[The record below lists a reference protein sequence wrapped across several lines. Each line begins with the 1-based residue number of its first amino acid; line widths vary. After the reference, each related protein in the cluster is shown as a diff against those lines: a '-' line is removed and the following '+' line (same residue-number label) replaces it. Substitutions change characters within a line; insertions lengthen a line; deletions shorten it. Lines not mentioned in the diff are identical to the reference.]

1 MNTYESVSLR
11 FSGALIGY
19 YYSFKN
25 LSKLLE
31 ISAHFF
37 GGSLPS
43 KAPNKHFGKRGVAE
57 LWSVMWV
64 SHGIYLNHQIHKW
77 VSFVVHV
84 RTPNLYIISHSPK
97 QCLLFHLIF
106 FAMLSS
112 SICASMA
119 SIRPFLFTAEE
130 SLKTVTQTKELKGW
144 IYFMMLLL
152 LLLLPLLFW
161 WVVSNSGLAKYRRK
175 KKKKWGREKEKIRQL
190 QTLIC
195 CLLRRR
201 RGEVG
206 FVEPNDSCPSNAL
219 AACLSVSPLIYPTTL
234 QSIVLYHVFS
244 TCFCALLFSH
254 GCLLVFS
261 LMLSI
266 STPQHTSYFLY
277 FNSCSCWLFLFYWL
291 TTFFF
296 FFPMIIQ

>member
-175 KKKKWGREKEKIRQL
+175 KKKVGERERKDPTAANANLLSIKEKKRGGGLCRTEWQL
-190 QTLIC
+190 P
-195 CLLRRR
+195 
-201 RGEVG
+201 
-206 FVEPNDSCPSNAL
+206 F
-219 AACLSVSPLIYPTTL
+219 
-234 QSIVLYHVFS
+234 
-244 TCFCALLFSH
+244 
-254 GCLLVFS
+254 
-261 LMLSI
+261 
-266 STPQHTSYFLY
+266 
-277 FNSCSCWLFLFYWL
+277 
-291 TTFFF
+291 
-296 FFPMIIQ
+296 